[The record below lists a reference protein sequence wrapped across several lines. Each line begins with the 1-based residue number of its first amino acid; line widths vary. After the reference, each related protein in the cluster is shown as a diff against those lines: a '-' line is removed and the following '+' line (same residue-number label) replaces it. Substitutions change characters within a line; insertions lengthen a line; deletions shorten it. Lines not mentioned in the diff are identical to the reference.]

1 MNSKL
6 AAVLGAGV
14 AVAAAVPALTSAQAP
29 APTNFAQSTFV
40 LTEADTNDFA
50 FLDHPPKTKFGRQG
64 PRKISNGDQLV
75 FRSKLLDAAKT
86 RVGALD
92 ATCMITG
99 AGNGRFTQ
107 ANAICHAT
115 FTVPGGQLFAQ
126 VGGKPFSGTTSGG
139 ITGGTGNY
147 EGATGSFTSVGEESS
162 KDTFHVWVPVK

>member
-14 AVAAAVPALTSAQAP
+14 AVAVAVPTLTSAQAP
-29 APTNFAQSTFV
+29 APTNFAESTFV

-50 FLDHPPKTKFGRQG
+50 FLDHQPKTKFGPQG
-64 PRKISNGDQLV
+64 PRKLSNGDQLV
-75 FRSKLLDAAKT
+75 FRSKLLDAAKK

-92 ATCMITG
+92 ASCMITA
-99 AGNGRFTQ
+99 AGNGRFSQ
-107 ANAICHAT
+107 ANATCHAA
-115 FTVPGGQLFAQ
+115 FAVPGGQLFAQ

-147 EGATGSFTSVGEESS
+147 EGATGSFTSVGEENS